1 MPRAWREGRDFPS
14 RAERS
19 RHTPIH
25 MARSGDRAMMKAMRI
40 SLAGLDARKLALDLR
55 EPDQSQ
61 VRSVLVHAAEGLS
74 GNLVREAG
82 AMRLDDVRVTALL
95 LDAAHLAFSTVLVAA
110 GEGTRLANVE
120 LSLQQ
125 SVGHF
130 AMNLRSPSVELRGFA
145 LTIGDLELRGTIR
158 VHGFRLVVGDDASQV
173 SGDIV
178 EIESFELRTG
188 NIGLSVELLAGSR
201 IVIGWGKPGLRLAAE
216 SLKASALR
224 FDAGKAR
231 VRAHGVVADD
241 VVFGAGE
248 FTLGRASVASADVT
262 ADLFSE
268 GSGVPASRR
277 SERPRASQA
286 PKTPWVAWSTLD
298 RVAGNVDVDVDVD
311 LTVPILGH
319 RKAMHRLRVP
329 IEVGTIDYRALESD
343 LATLENSLLDFS
355 VRDRALVLERGIPL
369 LPTRGHGKPIV
380 IWDLSGADVVLAEH
394 HRVRLAVLPNAR
406 LAREQEESEE
416 PRENA
421 KRSFGLDHLGLLSID
436 VRLSVAPNETTKT
449 RDAKLA
455 IERLDSLVVQ
465 GNVFHDPSS
474 EARPGS
480 VLGEAANLAVSA
492 SFALGKHKV
501 EVGKL
506 VLLHVTSFEVAFA
519 GLSPTAVRVN
529 LEGASLE
536 HATTTLSSAR
546 GPNDAAASDVP
557 SLAASS
563 RA

>member
-1 MPRAWREGRDFPS
+1 
-14 RAERS
+14 
-19 RHTPIH
+19 
-25 MARSGDRAMMKAMRI
+25 MMKAMRI

-82 AMRLDDVRVTALL
+82 AMRLDDVRAAALL

-110 GEGTRLANVE
+110 GEGTRLTNVE
-120 LSLQQ
+120 MSLQQ
-125 SVGHF
+125 SAGHF
-130 AMNLRSPSVELRGFA
+130 AMNLRSPSVELRDFA
-145 LTIGDLELRGTIR
+145 LTIGELEIRGTIR

-188 NIGLSVELLAGSR
+188 GIALSVELLAGSR

-231 VRAHGVVADD
+231 VRAHGVVADE

-262 ADLFSE
+262 ADLFSD
-268 GSGVPASRR
+268 GGAPVSRR
-277 SERPRASQA
+277 SERPRGSQR
-286 PKTPWVAWSTLD
+286 PNTPWVSWSTLD
-298 RVAGNVDVDVDVD
+298 RVAGHVDVDVDVD

-319 RKAMHRLRVP
+319 RKATHRLRVP
-329 IEVGTIDYRALESD
+329 IQLGTIDYRALESD
-343 LATLENSLLDFS
+343 LATLENSFLDFS

-380 IWDLSGADVVLAEH
+380 IWDLSPADVELAERQ
-394 HRVRLAVLPNAR
+394 RVRLSVLPHAR
-406 LAREQEESEE
+406 LAREQEEPEE
-416 PRENA
+416 PRDNA
-421 KRSFGLDHLGLLSID
+421 KRSFGLEHLGLLGID
-436 VRLSVAPNETTKT
+436 VRLSVSPVEGTTP
-449 RDAKLA
+449 RDAKVA
-455 IERLDSLVVQ
+455 VERIDSLVVQ
-465 GNVFHDPSS
+465 GNVFHDPGS
-474 EARPGS
+474 ESRPGS
-480 VLGEAANLAVSA
+480 VLGEAANLVVSS
-492 SFALGKHKV
+492 SFALGNRAI
-501 EVGKL
+501 EIGKL
-506 VLLHVTSFEVAFA
+506 ALLHVTSFEVAFA
-519 GLSPTAVRVN
+519 GLAPTAVRVN
-529 LEGASLE
+529 LEGAALE
-536 HATTTLSSAR
+536 HVTASLSAAR
-546 GPNDAAASDVP
+546 GPNDAASSDAP